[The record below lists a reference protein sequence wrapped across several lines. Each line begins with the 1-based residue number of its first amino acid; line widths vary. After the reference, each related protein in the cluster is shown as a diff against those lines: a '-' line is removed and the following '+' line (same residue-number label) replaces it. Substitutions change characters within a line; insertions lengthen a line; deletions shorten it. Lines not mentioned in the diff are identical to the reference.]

1 MKAKSVAL
9 TATATLVLAG
19 AVLAQTPTAEDG
31 LLSRIESHIAQV
43 ENLKQEARESL
54 EAAREVEGD
63 DRLVRHLRTARTRM
77 KVRSALSEL
86 AGMVTD
92 ARDKGADLGD
102 ISGRVET
109 LLERAGAALIDEIRD
124 LESEISRQREEG
136 SGLEPAKMPA
146 MEERLDDY
154 EDWLD
159 ATFVAL
165 DQNLRDR
172 GRLNIE
178 ASAAQ
183 AQLDSLLEERADYLS
198 GHLDLAVARLNQ
210 LKDSGVDPVSADT
223 DADSKAEYRTM
234 VIRRDNCIESLGKIT
249 GLMRQRGLETSVYRE
264 QLIRVTG
271 EITTD
276 VFNPAVARGLAARA
290 WEHFV
295 GEVIRQGP
303 RLVFKTLVLVFILFL
318 AWLAARVIRRI
329 VRSMVTRSKLAF
341 SQLLQDFVIATAS
354 RLVWLVG
361 ILIALSQMGLEVGPI
376 LAGLGVA
383 GFIVGFALQDTL
395 SNFAAGLMI
404 LLYRPF
410 DVGDTVEAGGVFG
423 NVRAMSLVNTTIV
436 TFDNQV
442 KIVPNTKIWGEVIN
456 NVTAEDIRR
465 VDMVF
470 GISYDDDIR
479 EADAIFHRLCDEHPK
494 VLDDPKPLIHVHKL
508 NDSSVDFI
516 VRPWTK
522 TDDYWSVYWS
532 MTRNV
537 KLALDEAGITIPFPQ
552 RTVHHQSPPPAPDVV
567 GARTAPPTGA
577 PPAIDDEPQ
586 I

>member
-1 MKAKSVAL
+1 MRWRAAL
-9 TATATLVLAG
+9 GFVLGLVLAAAG
-19 AVLAQTPTAEDG
+19 QAQTVPDGDGPLAE
-31 LLSRIESHIAQV
+31 IEAQIAKIEV
-43 ENLKQEARESL
+43 LKQEARESL
-54 EAAREVEGD
+54 EASRQVEGD

-77 KVRSALSEL
+77 EVR
-86 AGMVTD
+86 AGLNDLVKMVVD
-92 ARDKGADLGD
+92 ARSNGVAVDGVAE
-102 ISGRVET
+102 RVED
-109 LLERAGAALIDEIRD
+109 LLVRAGKALIAEIGD
-124 LESEISRQREEG
+124 LEGEISRQREAMA
-136 SGLEPAKMPA
+136 SLEPVQKPA
-146 MEERLDDY
+146 VEERLDDY

-165 DQNLRDR
+165 DQNLSDR
-172 GRLNIE
+172 VTLGMDTTEIDGRL
-178 ASAAQ
+178 
-183 AQLDSLLEERADYLS
+183 DTLLEQRADYIA
-198 GHLDLAVARLNQ
+198 GHLDLAVARLKQ
-210 LKDSGVDPVSADT
+210 LRESGVDPVSADT
-223 DADSKAEYRTM
+223 DADSKAEFRTM
-234 VIRRDNCIESLGKIT
+234 AIRRGNCIDSLSKIT
-249 GLMRQRGLETSVYRE
+249 GLMRQRDLETAAYRE

-276 VFNPAVARGLAARA
+276 VFNPTVARGLLARA
-290 WEHFV
+290 WEQLIQKV
-295 GEVIRQGP
+295 VREGP
-303 RLVFKTLVLVFILFL
+303 RLFFKLLVLFFILL
-318 AWLAARVIRRI
+318 MAWVAARLTRRI
-329 VRSMVTRSKLAF
+329 VRTMVTRSKLAF
-341 SQLLQDFVIATAS
+341 SQLLQDFFIATAS

-361 ILIALSQMGLEVGPI
+361 ILIVLSQMGLEVAPI

-404 LLYRPF
+404 LVYRPF

-456 NVTAEDIRR
+456 NITAEDIRR

-494 VLDDPKPLIHVHKL
+494 VLDDPKPLIHVHTL

-522 TDDYWSVYWS
+522 TEDYWSVYWD
-532 MTRNV
+532 MTRDV

-552 RTVHHQSPPPAPDVV
+552 RTVHHQN
-567 GARTAPPTGA
+567 PPTPSTSPRVGESGPADA
-577 PPAIDDEPQ
+577 PPATDDDPDV
-586 I
+586 

>member
-1 MKAKSVAL
+1 MRWRAAL
-9 TATATLVLAG
+9 GFVLGLVLAAAG
-19 AVLAQTPTAEDG
+19 QAQTVPDGDGPLAE
-31 LLSRIESHIAQV
+31 IEAQIAKIEV
-43 ENLKQEARESL
+43 LKQEARESL
-54 EAAREVEGD
+54 EASRQVEGD

-77 KVRSALSEL
+77 EVR
-86 AGMVTD
+86 AGLNDLVKMVVD
-92 ARDKGADLGD
+92 ARSNGVAVDGVAE
-102 ISGRVET
+102 RVED
-109 LLERAGAALIDEIRD
+109 LLVRAGKALIAEIGD
-124 LESEISRQREEG
+124 LEGEISRQREAMA
-136 SGLEPAKMPA
+136 SLEPVQKPA
-146 MEERLDDY
+146 VEERLDDY

-165 DQNLRDR
+165 DQNLSDR
-172 GRLNIE
+172 VTLGMDTTEIDGRL
-178 ASAAQ
+178 
-183 AQLDSLLEERADYLS
+183 DTLLEQRADYIA
-198 GHLDLAVARLNQ
+198 GHLDLAVARLKQ
-210 LKDSGVDPVSADT
+210 LRESGVDPVSADT
-223 DADSKAEYRTM
+223 DADSKAEFRTM
-234 VIRRDNCIESLGKIT
+234 AIRRGNCIDSLSKIT
-249 GLMRQRGLETSVYRE
+249 GLMRQRDLETAAYRE

-276 VFNPAVARGLAARA
+276 VFNPTVARGLLARA
-290 WEHFV
+290 WEQLIQKV
-295 GEVIRQGP
+295 VREGP
-303 RLVFKTLVLVFILFL
+303 RLFFKLLVLFFILL
-318 AWLAARVIRRI
+318 MAWVAARLTRRI
-329 VRSMVTRSKLAF
+329 VRTMVTRSKLAF
-341 SQLLQDFVIATAS
+341 SQLLQDFFIATAS

-361 ILIALSQMGLEVGPI
+361 ILIVLSQMGLEVAPI

-404 LLYRPF
+404 LVYRPF

-456 NVTAEDIRR
+456 NITAEDIRR

-494 VLDDPKPLIHVHKL
+494 VLDDPKPLIHVHTL

-522 TDDYWSVYWS
+522 TEDYWSVYWD
-532 MTRNV
+532 MTRDV

-552 RTVHHQSPPPAPDVV
+552 RTVHHQN
-567 GARTAPPTGA
+567 PPTPSTSPRVGESGPADA
-577 PPAIDDEPQ
+577 PPATDDEPDV
-586 I
+586 

>member
-1 MKAKSVAL
+1 MRWRAAL
-9 TATATLVLAG
+9 GFVLGLVLAAAG
-19 AVLAQTPTAEDG
+19 QAQTAPDGDGPLAE
-31 LLSRIESHIAQV
+31 IEAQIAKIEV
-43 ENLKQEARESL
+43 LKQEARESL
-54 EAAREVEGD
+54 EASRQVEGD

-77 KVRSALSEL
+77 EVR
-86 AGMVTD
+86 AGLNDLVKMVVD
-92 ARDKGADLGD
+92 ARSNGVEVDGVAE
-102 ISGRVET
+102 RVED
-109 LLERAGAALIDEIRD
+109 LLVRAGEALIAEIGD
-124 LESEISRQREEG
+124 LEGEISRQREAMA
-136 SGLEPAKMPA
+136 SLEPVQKPA
-146 MEERLDDY
+146 VEERLDDY

-165 DQNLRDR
+165 DQNLSDR
-172 GRLNIE
+172 VTLGMDTTEIDGRL
-178 ASAAQ
+178 
-183 AQLDSLLEERADYLS
+183 DTLLEQRADYIA
-198 GHLDLAVARLNQ
+198 GHLDLAVARLKQ
-210 LKDSGVDPVSADT
+210 LRESGVDPVSADT
-223 DADSKAEYRTM
+223 DADSKAEFRTIA
-234 VIRRDNCIESLGKIT
+234 IRRGNCIDSLSKIT
-249 GLMRQRGLETSVYRE
+249 GLMRQRDLETAAYRE

-276 VFNPAVARGLAARA
+276 VFNPTVARGLLARA
-290 WEHFV
+290 WEQLIQKV
-295 GEVIRQGP
+295 VREGP
-303 RLVFKTLVLVFILFL
+303 RLFFKLLVLFFILL
-318 AWLAARVIRRI
+318 MAWVAARLTRRI
-329 VRSMVTRSKLAF
+329 VRTMVTRSKLAF
-341 SQLLQDFVIATAS
+341 SQLLQDFFIATAS

-361 ILIALSQMGLEVGPI
+361 ILIVLSQMGLEVAPI

-404 LLYRPF
+404 LVYRPF

-456 NVTAEDIRR
+456 NITAEDIRR

-494 VLDDPKPLIHVHKL
+494 VLDDPKPLIHVHTL

-522 TDDYWSVYWS
+522 TEDYWSVYWD
-532 MTRNV
+532 MTRDV

-552 RTVHHQSPPPAPDVV
+552 RTVHHQN
-567 GARTAPPTGA
+567 PPTPSTSPRVGESGPADA
-577 PPAIDDEPQ
+577 PPATDDEPEF
-586 I
+586 